1 MAADGERSPLL
12 SEPIDGG
19 AGGNGLMGPGGSG
32 AGPGGGLTPSAPPYG
47 AGKHAPPQAFPP
59 FPEGHPA
66 VLPGEDPP
74 PYSPLTSPD
83 SGSAPMITCRVC
95 QSLINVEGKMHQ
107 HVVKCGVCNEA
118 TPIKN
123 APPGKKYVRCP
134 CNCLLICKVTSQRIA
149 CPRPYCKRIINL
161 GPVHPGPLS
170 PEPQPVGVRVIC
182 GHCKNTFLSSQ
193 TEPWP
198 VALTAGKCHLL
209 GADIRERDVSVA
221 SCLAYSWQSLPPALL
236 LAHGSMHGDMEASMQ
251 PGHLSS
257 CWQCCVWAGL
267 SIGPV

>member
-12 SEPIDGG
+12 SEPGDGG
-19 AGGNGLMGPGGSG
+19 AGGNGLVGPGGSG

-47 AGKHAPPQAFPP
+47 AAFPP

-83 SGSAPMITCRVC
+83 SGNAPMITCRVC

-149 CPRPYCKRIINL
+149 CPRPYCGQN
-161 GPVHPGPLS
+161 
-170 PEPQPVGVRVIC
+170 
-182 GHCKNTFLSSQ
+182 SQ
-193 TEPWP
+193 TEPWH

-209 GADIRERDVSVA
+209 GADILGRDVFAA
-221 SCLAYSWQSLPPALL
+221 SCLVYSWLSLPLALL
-236 LAHGSMHGDMEASMQ
+236 LAHGSMHSSMEVSTQ
-251 PGHLSS
+251 PGHLSF
-257 CWQCCVWAGL
+257 CWLFSVWAGPF
-267 SIGPV
+267 IGPV

>member
-12 SEPIDGG
+12 SEPGDGG
-19 AGGNGLMGPGGSG
+19 AGGNGLAGPGGN
-32 AGPGGGLTPSAPPYG
+32 ATGPGGGLTPSAPPYG
-47 AGKHAPPQAFPP
+47 AAFPP

-95 QSLINVEGKMHQ
+95 QSPINVEGKMHQ

-149 CPRPYCKRIINL
+149 CPRPYCGQN
-161 GPVHPGPLS
+161 
-170 PEPQPVGVRVIC
+170 
-182 GHCKNTFLSSQ
+182 SQ

-198 VALTAGKCHLL
+198 DALTAEKCHLL
-209 GADIRERDVSVA
+209 GADTLGRDVSAV
-221 SCLAYSWQSLPPALL
+221 SCLVYFWQSLPLALL
-236 LAHGSMHGDMEASMQ
+236 LARGSLHNNTEASMQ
-251 PGHLSS
+251 PGHLPF
-257 CWQCCVWAGL
+257 CWLFCVWAEL
-267 SIGPV
+267 SIGAV

>member
-12 SEPIDGG
+12 SEPIDSG
-19 AGGNGLMGPGGSG
+19 AGGNGLVGPGGSG

-83 SGSAPMITCRVC
+83 SGNAPMITCRVC

-149 CPRPYCKRIINL
+149 CPRPYC
-161 GPVHPGPLS
+161 G
-170 PEPQPVGVRVIC
+170 
-182 GHCKNTFLSSQ
+182 LSSL
-193 TEPWP
+193 TEPWH
-198 VALTAGKCHLL
+198 VAPIAGKCHLL
-209 GADIRERDVSVA
+209 GADIQERDVSAA
-221 SCLAYSWQSLPPALL
+221 SCLAYFWQSQPLGLL
-236 LAHGSMHGDMEASMQ
+236 LAHGKMPDDMEVYMQ

-257 CWQCCVWAGL
+257 CWLSCVWAGL
-267 SIGPV
+267 STGPV

>member
-19 AGGNGLMGPGGSG
+19 AGGNGLVGPGGSG

-149 CPRPYCKRIINL
+149 CPRPYCGQNSLI
-161 GPVHPGPLS
+161 
-170 PEPQPVGVRVIC
+170 
-182 GHCKNTFLSSQ
+182 
-193 TEPWP
+193 EPWH
-198 VALTAGKCHLL
+198 VVLTAGKYLLL
-209 GADIRERDVSVA
+209 GADIREKDVSA
-221 SCLAYSWQSLPPALL
+221 AFCLACSWQSLPLALL
-236 LAHGSMHGDMEASMQ
+236 LVHGSTHGDMEVSMQ
-251 PGHLSS
+251 PGLLSS
-257 CWQCCVWAGL
+257 CWLCCVWAGPY
-267 SIGPV
+267 IGPV